1 MKAIYLFG
9 LFILRGLKL
18 LVWCLI
24 LTIFLGI
31 VAPYI
36 GNLSSYPYL
45 KPVIQTDKVLN
56 TTIKHYVPTRIANWD
71 LSRVIPIVGLLFIS
85 SIISGYILSL
95 QKIKMKVNLEEF
107 KNRAITKEQQTL
119 VKKMEETIDKPG
131 KLKEKNRQTLL
142 KEFIQLK
149 KELEKTGRNLS
160 FLAIDVVDS
169 TNMKIGEDPVIVEN
183 DFNQYHDFI
192 VCKFKEHGYI
202 KAAWTPDGVM
212 SCFNTTEQA
221 FEAAKDILSSLPDFN
236 KSTKMMKQDFH
247 VRCGINTGFV
257 YYDLSTPLEEF
268 SDRVI
273 DIAGH
278 MQKHAP
284 PDTVLVAKDLVKPI
298 ESQEVFVP
306 TKNIVDGLEA
316 CEWRSSN

>member
-1 MKAIYLFG
+1 M
-9 LFILRGLKL
+9 
-18 LVWCLI
+18 
-24 LTIFLGI
+24 GI

-36 GNLSSYPYL
+36 SNLSSYPYL
-45 KPVIQTDKVLN
+45 KPILQTDKVVN
-56 TTIKHYVPTRIANWD
+56 ATIKRHIPTQIAGWD
-71 LSRVIPIVGLLFIS
+71 LSRLIPIMGLLIIS
-85 SIISGYILSL
+85 SFLSNYILSL
-95 QKIKMKVNLEEF
+95 QKVKMRLNLKEF
-107 KNRAITKEQQTL
+107 KTRAITKEQQTL
-119 VKKMEETIDKPG
+119 VKKMEETIAKPG

-149 KELEKTGRNLS
+149 QELEKTGRNLS

-169 TNMKIGEDPVIVEN
+169 TNMKLGEDPVIVEN

-192 VCKFKEHGYI
+192 LCKFKEHGYI

-221 FEAAKDILSSLPDFN
+221 FDAAKDILSSLPDFN

-298 ESQEVFVP
+298 ESHEVFTP
-306 TKNIVDGLEA
+306 TNNIVDGLEA
-316 CEWRSSN
+316 FEWRTSK